1 MRWWRVSRGDAVTV
15 SAGGGPGFRESGRD
29 GTDEG
34 APQAATGSGP
44 VAATPPAEPVLADV
58 IAQRDALQARIDA
71 YEGKLAAAEEVERLI
86 AASSLGTPEARALR
100 AHTPPLVGRTIVVA
114 ATERARADDAL
125 DALESMVEQYLYVG
139 GADVYDHMF
148 MAPGE
153 EACEV
158 LARLRPDR
166 WEQTRIGIRRR

>member
-1 MRWWRVSRGDAVTV
+1 MV

-29 GTDEG
+29 EFDEG
-34 APQAATGSGP
+34 APDTQGDPSKT
-44 VAATPPAEPVLADV
+44 VAATPPVEPVLADV

-71 YEGKLAAAEEVERLI
+71 YEGKLEEAEEIDALI
-86 AASSLGTPEARALR
+86 AASSLGTPEAQAAIARV
-100 AHTPPLVGRTIVVA
+100 PSMVGRAVA
-114 ATERARADDAL
+114 RAADYRDRADDAL
-125 DALESMVEQYLYVG
+125 DALESMVEQYLPDYTPS
-139 GADVYDHMF
+139 GATWSVDPSGEYDHMF

-166 WEQTRIGIRRR
+166 WELTRIGVRRR